1 MKSLQDL
8 KFVHVDRRVPLT
20 PREVRR
26 IKLCLKVEEQLRMA
40 QAAAE
45 GSVFN
50 ATRLKRV
57 LDPSTGE
64 RVTKEVSK
72 RMKPWWWQSES
83 GRLCLSVR
91 YGSKV
96 IEVVKGRNAIEAA
109 NFHELIGVLETIR
122 TAASSGDLD
131 MQIDAL
137 FAPTGSKKTL
147 GLPAARA
154 KA

>member
-26 IKLCLKVEEQLRMA
+26 IKLCRKVEEQLRMA

-64 RVTKEVSK
+64 RVTKEVPK

-122 TAASSGDLD
+122 TAASSISPLC
-131 MQIDAL
+131 QQAL
-137 FAPTGSKKTL
+137 Q
-147 GLPAARA
+147 AACVHRFHHRSPPCRP
-154 KA
+154 